1 MLRNSLF
8 KKVVFMAALASAS
21 LANADFEYRVPIR
34 GLALGADTPAP
45 VVLPPVG
52 DGVSK
57 AGACASGAAS
67 GCAVM
72 TPTTSYSVTGDGLTV
87 AFEGNFVT
95 SAAKATVSKTS
106 GKWYWEV
113 TTHSPSTSY
122 GAIGLVL
129 STLPANATNVCFGCA
144 AGYFTGPTA
153 PYLALYLGAYAGRAL
168 PLEIIKTGEYSAG
181 AVAGFALDL
190 DNGTLAVTLN
200 GESRWKLSGIPAGG
214 WVPVV
219 STGSSIRHSHTFNF
233 GQSNFKYPVPAGH
246 NAGLW

>member
-1 MLRNSLF
+1 MLRTSLL
-8 KKVVFMAALASAS
+8 KKKIVFMAALASAS
-21 LANADFEYRVPIR
+21 LANADFEYRVPIK
-34 GLALGADTPAP
+34 GLTFSEGAPAP
-45 VVLPPVG
+45 EVLPAVG

-57 AGACASGAAS
+57 AGACVSGAAS

-87 AFEGNFVT
+87 TFEGNFVT

-113 TTHSPSTSY
+113 TTHSPSTS

-129 STLPANATNVCFGCA
+129 STLPVNAANVCFGCSA
-144 AGYFTGPTA
+144 NYFTGPTA

-190 DNGTLAVTLN
+190 DTGTLAVTLD
-200 GESRWKLSGIPAGG
+200 GGPRWKLSDIPAGG
-214 WVPVV
+214 WAPVV
-219 STGSSIRHSHTFNF
+219 STGSPFRHSHTFNF
-233 GQSNFKYPVPAGH
+233 GQSNFKYPVPAGY